1 LAARERCPRRAVT
14 WQAKLGAVPGKCCSE
29 KESAAIS
36 GLGVPTATRIGDHFG
51 SWDLK
56 SIMGCRESK
65 RALCSE
71 LFRQMTMHRCS
82 LVSGTRHRPYR
93 GHAERWLEFLVRID
107 VTSVDSALGPRLLSQ
122 VLKDWLRVQ
131 RHLEQGDF
139 ARYFSGVELQSV
151 PPMVCLVAPALRFQ
165 PATAILLRYLSP
177 QAEAARVGLAESRR
191 RGRCVVLRQ

>member
-1 LAARERCPRRAVT
+1 MSAPRCDMAGKAGRCSRKMLQRKRECCDFGAWRAYRYT
-14 WQAKLGAVPGKCCSE
+14 N
-29 KESAAIS
+29 
-36 GLGVPTATRIGDHFG
+36 RG
-51 SWDLK
+51 SFWSVGLK
-56 SIMGCRESK
+56 SIMGCRENK
-65 RALCSE
+65 RALSSE
-71 LFRQMTMHRCS
+71 LFRQMTMQRYS

-191 RGRCVVLRQ
+191 RGRCVVRRQ